1 MKWSWDGRGTAALRL
16 IFAVMMLAW
25 ISGGTAAWAQLSNQ
39 PRVRASVDLLDPFF
53 WIFATPEQVRQAVR
67 GGADV
72 NARDKDGVTPLHRA
86 ASNNGNPEVIRT
98 LVQLGADVNAR
109 DKGGWTPLHMTAA
122 LSKKPEVVLV
132 LLELGA
138 DPKARADA
146 GETAWDLIQRNEALR
161 NTPAYWKLN
170 DLRW

>member
-1 MKWSWDGRGTAALRL
+1 MKRSWDGRGTAALRL

-25 ISGGTAAWAQLSNQ
+25 ISGGTAAWAQSSNQ
-39 PRVRASVDLLDPFF
+39 PQARASVDLLDPDF
-53 WIFATPEQVRQAVR
+53 WKTATPEQVRQAVR

-86 ASNNGNPEVIRT
+86 AALNGNPEVIYT
-98 LVQLGADVNAR
+98 LIQLGADVNAR
-109 DKGGWTPLHMTAA
+109 DKNGWTPLHWAA
-122 LSKKPEVVLV
+122 RFSKKPEVVLV
-132 LLELGA
+132 LLKLGA
-138 DPKARADA
+138 DPKARTDS
-146 GETAWDLIQRNEALR
+146 GITAWDLIQENEALR